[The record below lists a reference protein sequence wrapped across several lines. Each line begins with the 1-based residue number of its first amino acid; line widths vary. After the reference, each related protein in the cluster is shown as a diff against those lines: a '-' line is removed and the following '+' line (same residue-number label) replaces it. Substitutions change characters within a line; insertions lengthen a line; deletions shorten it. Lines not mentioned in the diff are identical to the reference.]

1 MVNISKNVIN
11 ITIFLENQDILDNIS
26 SNLDPFCPVAKNIH
40 HCCCGVVSV
49 YLHNWIFLKLNNLKC
64 FENIGRQYSEDNR
77 LVPSF
82 KTGKAD
88 FLKAVV
94 ALPMSI
100 PYSCIDAKGNSL
112 YHYASQTSKEI
123 IEVCTPLPT

>member
-1 MVNISKNVIN
+1 LSEADESTGLTPLHIA
-11 ITIFLENQDILDNIS
+11 
-26 SNLDPFCPVAKNIH
+26 AK
-40 HCCCGVVSV
+40 
-49 YLHNWIFLKLNNLKC
+49 
-64 FENIGRQYSEDNR
+64 Q
-77 LVPSF
+77 
-82 KTGKAD
+82 GKAD